1 MIANSQIFT
10 TTVFGNS
17 SSQTVAD
24 LQDKNTSTIEAVY
37 KQQGMTKMHHKQ
49 PTVPTNQ
56 RIAKDKP

>member
-17 SSQTVAD
+17 SSQTVSEIEN
-24 LQDKNTSTIEAVY
+24 KNTSTIELVY
-37 KQQGMTKMHHKQ
+37 QQQGMTKMNHKQ
-49 PTVPTNQ
+49 PSVPTNQ